1 MLSSQNLRGF
11 FERIRLRSR
20 ISLMK
25 TKKPAQGVS
34 KKRKQ
39 RCERDVAVLAGM
51 GLVVIES
58 PNSDY
63 LHPLGPALA
72 GAIRAWRKRHRLRLA
87 SVARRAKL
95 SREALRKLENGQAWF
110 STNVAARV
118 CDAMGLDW
126 LYANEEAYRSSM
138 ERRAKKCQL

>member
-1 MLSSQNLRGF
+1 MCPC
-11 FERIRLRSR
+11 SR
-20 ISLMK
+20 ISSMK
-25 TKKPAQGVS
+25 MKKPAQRLS

-39 RCERDVAVLAGM
+39 PAERDLAVLAGM

-58 PNSDY
+58 PNPDY

-72 GAIRAWRKRHRLRLA
+72 GVIRAWRKRHRLRLA
-87 SVARRAKL
+87 SVSRRAKL

-110 STNVAARV
+110 SMNVAARV

-126 LYANEEAYRSSM
+126 LYANREACFLNM
-138 ERRAKKCQL
+138 GRRAKKCQL

>member
-1 MLSSQNLRGF
+1 MCPCL
-11 FERIRLRSR
+11 R
-20 ISLMK
+20 ISSMK
-25 TKKPAQGVS
+25 MKKPAQRLS

-39 RCERDVAVLAGM
+39 RAERDLAVLAGM

-58 PNSDY
+58 PSKVY

-72 GAIRAWRKRHRLRLA
+72 GVIRAWRKRHRLRLT

-95 SREALRKLENGQAWF
+95 SREALRKLEHGQAWF

-126 LYANEEAYRSSM
+126 LYANGEAYRRSM

>member
-1 MLSSQNLRGF
+1 
-11 FERIRLRSR
+11 
-20 ISLMK
+20 MK
-25 TKKPAQGVS
+25 TKKQGQRVS
-34 KKRKQ
+34 KKRTQ

-72 GAIRAWRKRHRLRLA
+72 VVMRQWRKRHRLRLA

-95 SREALRKLENGQAWF
+95 WREALRKLENRQAWF
-110 STNVAARV
+110 SMNVATRV

-126 LYANEEAYRSSM
+126 LYANEEAYRRSM